1 MTMTD
6 HDHEDPSTVM
16 TPEDIGEAMREL
28 ERLGLVCRT
37 GAFRNGEPV
46 YVATEH
52 LQVKGTA

>member
-1 MTMTD
+1 MPHLD
-6 HDHEDPSTVM
+6 YEDPYQMPTV
-16 TPEDIGEAMREL
+16 ENIRAVLLEL

-37 GAFRNGEPV
+37 GAFRNGVPV